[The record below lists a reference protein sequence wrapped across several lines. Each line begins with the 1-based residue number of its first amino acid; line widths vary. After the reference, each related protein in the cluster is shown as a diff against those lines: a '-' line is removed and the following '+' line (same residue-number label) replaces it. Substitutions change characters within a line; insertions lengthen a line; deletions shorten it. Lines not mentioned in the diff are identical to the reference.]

1 MAATC
6 VLCGTELVEG
16 NVDYFYG
23 TNTDKG
29 MRHLSTHH
37 RLADRLEKF
46 LALDTITEKLC
57 SGAGMDDKL
66 VLCFFCHEEMLHNPI
81 LLPGVETTLA
91 KAFASKD
98 RAERLMVF
106 AEIIRIGAEA
116 YKERGQA

>member
-6 VLCGTELVEG
+6 VLCRTELVQG
-16 NVDYFYG
+16 GDG
-23 TNTDKG
+23 SGKDTDEG
-29 MRHLSTHH
+29 MRHFSTHH
-37 RLADRLEKF
+37 RLAKRWQDKKCLDLEAIK
-46 LALDTITEKLC
+46 EKLR
-57 SGAGMDDKL
+57 SSDDEL

-91 KAFASKD
+91 EVFTRKD

-116 YKERGQA
+116 YKEQDRA